1 MKNAVIY
8 SAVLLSVFYLICG
21 NAEAGGH
28 RRMHHGA
35 PALGLGFL
43 NLIGTGLLQQND
55 SILNDVLRQL
65 LGKLKDDADNGDD
78 GSVMVAKRDVVPNPD
93 LVAANSRMD
102 RVLSKLGIEAPHFD
116 EEQHQNQTNSTDEAF
131 DDPVVIPDGFTFPK

>member
-1 MKNAVIY
+1 
-8 SAVLLSVFYLICG
+8 
-21 NAEAGGH
+21 
-28 RRMHHGA
+28 MHHGA